1 MQVKLEI
8 DFEQLVEAV
17 KSLPSNQLGQ
27 LMAEIEKKNRNPKSR
42 NELKNMLL
50 NGPVATKKQLETIE
64 NNRKAI
70 NQWRTN

>member
-42 NELKNMLL
+42 KELKNLL
-50 NGPVATKKQLETIE
+50 LKGPVATKKQLETIE